1 VGVAVPGDEV
11 LQRELVDAVV
21 VLGGDAIGFG
31 LPVLAEQ
38 DEWGGLRGLSGEQ
51 G

>member
-1 VGVAVPGDEV
+1 MGVAVPGDEV

-21 VLGGDAIGFG
+21 VLGGDAIGVG

-38 DEWGGLRGLSGEQ
+38 DQRGGIRGLGRP
-51 G
+51 